1 MGASA
6 CAICWVFGCATRVP
20 KHAYMSNISGARA
33 APPAGEREEEE
44 LRTAVVE
51 LALRALRKAA
61 GARE

>member
-1 MGASA
+1 MYVSD
-6 CAICWVFGCATRVP
+6 T
-20 KHAYMSNISGARA
+20 SGARA
-33 APPAGEREEEE
+33 APPAGEREEEA